1 MLGESSIKTRR
12 LTGMS
17 WHLNSP
23 NFLFPQSQRK
33 FLQGRGKKNAK
44 MINQGESDYCQYTQQ
59 NFNNKPFGIQ
69 LKDIMSIVAFIS
81 TGETNP
87 SMLCSTGSAGVAGK
101 HSLPLNITLQQ
112 QTKNVFVNTAVFT

>member
-1 MLGESSIKTRR
+1 
-12 LTGMS
+12 MS

-33 FLQGRGKKNAK
+33 FLQVTGRNAK
-44 MINQGESDYCQYTQQ
+44 IINLGESDYCQYTQQ

-69 LKDIMSIVAFIS
+69 FKDIMSIVAFIS
-81 TGETNP
+81 TGQTNP

-112 QTKNVFVNTAVFT
+112 QTKNVLVNATVFT